1 MQQLAVLLKSDAM
14 RKVAIGLGISVLVPV
29 VVKVLVPIV
38 RPLARSALKAG
49 ILAYEKGRETVAELG
64 EVVDDLVAEVHEELQ
79 EAREREAELV
89 QTDEAL
95 DEPIAE
101 IGENR

>member
-1 MQQLAVLLKSDAM
+1 MQQLAVLLKSEAM
-14 RKVAIGLGISVLVPV
+14 KNVAVGLGISILVPLAL
-29 VVKVLVPIV
+29 KVLAPVV
-38 RPLARSALKAG
+38 RPLARSTLKAG

-101 IGENR
+101 ISENR